1 MATDAVTLNAG
12 AGGDDIAADLISGV
26 HHQLVKVEYGAAD
39 SATQVDATNPLPVS
53 SQPFAAVIE
62 VGITSLIGINDTEMS
77 AGGDY
82 SNTADLSLGGTFS
95 GEILSV
101 LLVSSETGAGTIQ
114 TGRGVVFFF
123 DADPNVVAGDT
134 DLAAAGAEH
143 KTIIGMVKIEAG
155 DWDSDANGASVMATV
170 AIPFHAIGTV
180 YAVYR
185 NTDGS
190 AVWNL
195 NTDDDELLDI
205 NVWFRRDS

>member
-53 SQPFAAVIE
+53 SQPFAVITE
-62 VGITSLIGINDTEMS
+62 VGLASLEGINDTEIT

-95 GEILSV
+95 GEIISV
-101 LLVSSETGAGTIQ
+101 LLVSGADGATIQ
-114 TGRGVVFFF
+114 TGRGVIFFF
-123 DADPNVVAGDT
+123 DADPNVSAGDT
-134 DLAAAGAEH
+134 ALAAAAAEH
-143 KTIIGMVKIEAG
+143 DTILGMVKIEAG
-155 DWDSDANGASVMATV
+155 DWDSDASGGSVFISV
-170 AIPFHAIGTV
+170 GIPFHALATI

-190 AVWNL
+190 AVWNSAGAD
-195 NTDDDELLDI
+195 NETLDI
-205 NVWFRRDS
+205 NVWFRRES